1 LIAIGEENKKID
13 KDLKTSTTVNWKNIA
28 AMRDKLSHD
37 YRGVDESIVWNII
50 QEYLP
55 RLKEALIEIIPQVD
69 NYQNYLNEALMSDYY
84 KDLLYLKEKFL

>member
-1 LIAIGEENKKID
+1 
-13 KDLKTSTTVNWKNIA
+13 
-28 AMRDKLSHD
+28 MRDKLSHD